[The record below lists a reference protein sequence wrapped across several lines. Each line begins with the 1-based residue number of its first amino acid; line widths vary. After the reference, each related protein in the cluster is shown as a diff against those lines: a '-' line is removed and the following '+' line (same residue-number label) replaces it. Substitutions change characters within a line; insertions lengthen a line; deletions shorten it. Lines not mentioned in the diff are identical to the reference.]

1 MYLVLHLQGIPA
13 DPEKRLVDFL
23 LENMLTNINVPN
35 DPVPNEVVNKGW
47 YIPTRNFDFIDW

>member
-23 LENMLTNINVPN
+23 LENMLKNINVPN
-35 DPVPNEVVNKGW
+35 DPVPNEVASKGW

>member
-1 MYLVLHLQGIPA
+1 MLHLQGIPA

-35 DPVPNEVVNKGW
+35 DPVPNEVAGKGW
-47 YIPTRNFDFIDW
+47 YIPTRNRDCID